1 MMTNRQK
8 QLSNL
13 IEMALECEEL
23 SLLPNRR
30 AALED
35 AVKRLEQGFDITH
48 QQSGYWSQVT
58 LQIRKDD
65 GRSVRVR

>member
-1 MMTNRQK
+1 MITNRQK
-8 QLSNL
+8 QLSSL

-30 AALED
+30 SALED
-35 AVKRLEQGFDITH
+35 ALKRIEQRFDITH

-58 LQIRKDD
+58 LQIRKGD
-65 GRSVRVR
+65 VR